1 MWHIWNDDRRSEL
14 IKVFDALDIT
24 SGTEMLPDPEPQI
37 LPDPEPQILPD
48 PEPQILP
55 DPEPQSYN
63 GTESTTPSDTELS
76 DADTLSIIRIWAG
89 FEQGTVTDDEL
100 LQALNL
106 DYHDNH
112 IPNWVMTELAVL
124 VSKGSITAD
133 EFVLALQY
141 VLENL

>member
-1 MWHIWNDDRRSEL
+1 MGLTNMVLYMWNEDRGLAFVR
-14 IKVFDALDIT
+14 IFDALNVT

-48 PEPQILP
+48 PEPQ
-55 DPEPQSYN
+55 SYN
-63 GTESTTPSDTELS
+63 GTAVTTPPDTELS
-76 DADTLSIIRIWAG
+76 DAEILSIIRIWAG
-89 FEQGTVTDDEL
+89 FEHGSVTDDEL

-106 DYHDNH
+106 DYHDNR

-124 VSKGSITAD
+124 VSKGNVTVD
-133 EFVLALQY
+133 EFMLALQY